1 MYIKKTVF
9 SSLLS
14 LILVSPLI
22 GQTVNPE
29 CLHVPTNEEVIPTT
43 QGSPEDT
50 INGIYIIPVVFHVIY
65 HDTIDNITDNQ
76 ILDGIQL
83 LNKDFRKLNI
93 DTADIIPPFK
103 SIAADAKIEFRLA
116 QLDSNG
122 NPTNGITRTYTDS
135 IEFTNLW
142 DAYYD
147 STGGVDSW
155 PTNKYVNI
163 RVVKKFS
170 GITAGGRGSGPS
182 NLFPERQ
189 GIIITNN
196 LIGSFGTSPQ
206 HSRVFTHEFGHFF
219 NLHHMW
225 AYLGTPGDTA
235 NCSLDDGVQD
245 TPNCFGGSYT
255 LGSPPGLW
263 AVSCNTLDNVQ
274 NYMSYSGYT
283 TPRMFTQGQVTRMHD
298 ALNNSLGA
306 RDSLHTYSNLIATGV
321 LNPSTIESL
330 RNNGGFTIF
339 PNPAHNIVTITHEN
353 ITINK
358 IELFDNLGRI
368 ASITYPYQNKATLNI
383 SRYTK
388 GIYFL
393 KVHFENSFETHKIII
408 D

>member
-1 MYIKKTVF
+1 MKKIV

-14 LILVSPLI
+14 LFVTINLI
-22 GQTVNPE
+22 GQSLNPQ
-29 CLHVPTNEEVIPTT
+29 CLHIPVQEQLTPSP
-43 QGSPEDT
+43 QENPEDT

-65 HDTIDNITDNQ
+65 NDSNDNISNNQ
-76 ILDGIQL
+76 ILDGLQL
-83 LNKDFRKLNI
+83 LNKDFRKLNS
-93 DTADIIPPFK
+93 DTFEIITPFK

-116 QLDSNG
+116 QLDPNG
-122 NPTNGITRTYTDS
+122 SPTNGITRTFTDS
-135 IEFTNLW
+135 LEFTSAWN
-142 DAYYD
+142 AYYD

-155 PTNKYVNI
+155 PTDKYVNI

-235 NCSLDDGVQD
+235 NCSLDDSVQD

-255 LGSPPGLW
+255 LGSPSGLW

-283 TPRMFTQGQVTRMHD
+283 IPRMFTQGQVTRMHN
-298 ALNNSLGA
+298 ALNSSVGS
-306 RDSLHTYSNLIATGV
+306 RDSLHTINNLIETGV
-321 LNPSTIESL
+321 YNPTIVETIHNTGGFNIYPNPSQ
-330 RNNGGFTIF
+330 
-339 PNPAHNIVTITHEN
+339 NIINVSHQN
-353 ITINK
+353 ININK
-358 IELFDNLGRI
+358 IEIYDNLGR
-368 ASITYPYQNKATLNI
+368 KI
-383 SRYTK
+383 SSYNTFKKNAILDMSNQPR

-393 KVHFENSFETHKIII
+393 RVYHEDGLEIHKIII